1 MQNPDGL
8 DFSSRKVTSRKEE
21 AELRRVAPAMSM
33 AGVSPSQYMEISK
46 GSYYEE
52 FEKPKGSIYTQTLN
66 TQTYNGGEETAKLKL
81 SKQRQFLRRL
91 RFGFIKDSYNN
102 VMSSGSSQRKLT
114 IAMYAIPAALSFG
127 LALSNYA

>member
-1 MQNPDGL
+1 
-8 DFSSRKVTSRKEE
+8 
-21 AELRRVAPAMSM
+21 M

-81 SKQRQFLRRL
+81 SKHRQFLRRL
-91 RFGFIKDSYNN
+91 RFGFIKDSYNS